1 MSLKN
6 ILSKAFGLDNLK
18 YALIGLIEAK
28 LKLKKIKFQEQLGS
42 KLTDLIFLLIT
53 VLLSLLLLIFT
64 SVFIAAGI
72 NVLLNSDWYGFGIVA
87 VIYLLLLILWIS
99 NEQAAKQQIDKRVT
113 EGIDKKMSNLKIPK

>member
-87 VIYLLLLILWIS
+87 AIYLLLLVLWIS
-99 NEQAAKQQIDKRVT
+99 NEQAAKQQINKQVT
-113 EGIDKKMSNLKIPK
+113 EAIDKKMGNLKIPK